1 MDPIRTGTDLPQIV
15 DAPCWTVT
23 PADLTKFLEELYALV
38 PSNSVLCLEGVYAPD
53 IECYLKE
60 RPSSFENKTN
70 RGFLRMRPKVY
81 FMPITAENLHGLA
94 TLASVHAEPEVCSHL
109 RVYRD
114 ETIILSW
121 HDLPSD
127 PFYVA
132 TEIDETTIMRF
143 CNALGCR
150 YEFDESAG

>member
-1 MDPIRTGTDLPQIV
+1 MGPTRTATDLPQIV
-15 DAPCWTVT
+15 EAPCWKVT
-23 PADLTKFLEELYALV
+23 PADLTKFFEELHLFV
-38 PSNSVLCLEGVYAPD
+38 PANSVLCLDGVYAPD

-70 RGFLRMRPKVY
+70 QGFLRMRPKVY
-81 FMPITAENLHGLA
+81 FMPITAENLQGLA

-109 RVYRD
+109 RVYRV
-114 ETIILSW
+114 EKIILSW

-132 TEIDETTIMRF
+132 TEIDETAVISF

-150 YEFDESAG
+150 YEFESAGA